1 MTVNEELEE
10 YLRSDK
16 FRFQGASQHG
26 ATWETKSG
34 TWETVGV
41 HHVTEYGRYIETT
54 VVAKAPDGTLWTWDF
69 VKDQDDTFDED
80 DYSATVTATVRVVTT
95 EYTDYTTSAGT
106 MFTTERAL

>member
-1 MTVNEELEE
+1 MREELEE

-16 FRFQGASQHG
+16 FRFQGSSQHG

-34 TWETVGV
+34 TWETVGT
-41 HHVTEYGRYIETT
+41 HDMTEYGRYIETT

-80 DYSATVTATVRVVTT
+80 DYVAAVTATTRVVTT
-95 EYTDYTTSAGT
+95 EYTDYTTVGVPL
-106 MFTTERAL
+106 FTTERTL